1 LIFVNFENQETN
13 DNSMKRILSIDG
25 GGIRGIIP
33 GMFLVALEEKLKQTT
48 GNPTAHLSDYFDFF
62 AGTSTGGILLSIL
75 LCPDPENPG
84 KPRYSAKD
92 ALDIYLHH
100 GTEIFSAKRW
110 RRFLSR
116 FGLLSELYNNTVLEK
131 ILQEYFHDLKLSELL
146 KPCIITA
153 YNIELRKNHLF
164 RQQKAISHGDSRDF
178 YVRDVCRATS
188 AAPTYFAVAEIF
200 SLANTRYPLVDGGVF
215 AHNPSLSALLE
226 VIKIY
231 NSYKIDDIWI
241 LSLGTGLSKISYNYE
256 DFKKKRAI
264 SIGPALVDIMSSSSA
279 ESTNYYLKQLF
290 RSVGKSENYIRIEP
304 TNLSS
309 IDPSMDAATASN
321 IQKITSLGD
330 RVVSENEALIEQIIA
345 EIVEDK
351 PGKKDRSVWNFLKN

>member
-1 LIFVNFENQETN
+1 
-13 DNSMKRILSIDG
+13 MKRILSIDG

-33 GMFLVALEEKLKQTT
+33 GMLLVALEEKIRQAT
-48 GNPTAHLSDYFDFF
+48 GNGSAHLSDYFDFF

-75 LCPDPENPG
+75 LCPDAENAD
-84 KPRYSAKD
+84 KPKYSAKE
-92 ALDIYLHH
+92 ALDIYLDH
-100 GTEIFSAKRW
+100 GIEIFAAKPW

-116 FGLLSELYNNTVLEK
+116 FGLLSELYDNSVLEK
-131 ILQEYFHDLKLSELL
+131 ILLTYFGDRKLSQLL

-178 YVRDVCRATS
+178 YLRDVCRATS
-188 AAPTYFAVAEIF
+188 AAPTYFSVAEIF

-226 VIKIY
+226 VIKTY

-241 LSLGTGLSKISYNYE
+241 LSLGTGLSKVSYNYE

-290 RSVGKSENYIRIEP
+290 HSVGKSENYIRIEP

-309 IDPSMDAATASN
+309 IDASMDAATETN
-321 IQKITSLGD
+321 IQKIISLAD
-330 RVVSENEALIEQIIA
+330 KLVSENETMINTIVEEIIA
-345 EIVEDK
+345 DK